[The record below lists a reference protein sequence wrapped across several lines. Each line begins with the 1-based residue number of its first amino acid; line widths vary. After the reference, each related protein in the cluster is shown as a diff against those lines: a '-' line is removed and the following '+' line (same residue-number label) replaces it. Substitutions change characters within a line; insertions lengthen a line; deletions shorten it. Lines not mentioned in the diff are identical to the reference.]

1 MSSIPQHED
10 ARFAKQ
16 LNRLDHFNR
25 FISEVATAIVSGN
38 GEFESVFSVAN
49 RVYDRYC
56 SPKVRFMSRRDLDES
71 GRTALSA

>member
-1 MSSIPQHED
+1 MSSIPQYED

-25 FISEVATAIVSGN
+25 FLSEVGTAIVSGN
-38 GEFESVFSVAN
+38 DEFESVWSMAN

-56 SPKVRFMSRRDLDES
+56 SPKVRFMSRPDLDKT

>member
-1 MSSIPQHED
+1 MLSIPQHED

-25 FISEVATAIVSGN
+25 FISEIATAIVSSN
-38 GEFESVFSVAN
+38 DEFENVLSAAN

-56 SPKVRFMSRRDLDES
+56 SPKVRFMSRPDLDQS
-71 GRTALSA
+71 SRTAMSA

>member
-25 FISEVATAIVSGN
+25 FLSEVATAIVTGN
-38 GEFESVFSVAN
+38 DEFESVWSMAN

-56 SPKVRFMSRRDLDES
+56 SPKVRFMSRPDLDKTR
-71 GRTALSA
+71 RTALSA